1 MKSERQSEEVA
12 ISGGGVYTSIRT
24 MVGCVGRSLRG
35 GGAVRAAGECYNC
48 GIGGWEGVN
57 MVREEWG
64 VDGIS
69 ETRGSRAHFRSKYI
83 PPKHTKKVRSPR
95 FARAR
100 GYHPTR
106 DSHLS

>member
-1 MKSERQSEEVA
+1 MLGEVFEVEKQCARPVGA
-12 ISGGGVYTSIRT
+12 I
-24 MVGCVGRSLRG
+24 
-35 GGAVRAAGECYNC
+35 NC
-48 GIGGWEGVN
+48 GIGGWEGAN
-57 MVREEWG
+57 MAREEWG